1 MTSTNAVPPQPAC
14 RIIQNFLLVWLDANM
29 DESKEDFQNSLK
41 HLRSIVASIT
51 TFTNTQECFDYL
63 SGITKERAFMIV
75 SGSLGQKIIS
85 DIEATPQLDSVYVF
99 CGDQSYHE
107 QWANKVPKIKGVY
120 TKIEFIC
127 KELKIDCR
135 QCDGA
140 MTSISFEVIDPSFM
154 YTKLLKEV
162 LLEIEDDNK
171 KSIQELAA
179 YCREQDKI
187 PKCQIEELECEY
199 SDHSPIWWYT
209 GETFIYSMLNRAL
222 RLMDADIIVKMGFF
236 IRHLHQDIQNLYD
249 KQQLENVIPT
259 RTLYRGQGLAVEDFE
274 KMKKSFGRLISFNNF
289 LSTSRNK
296 KVSLETFAIPAA
308 HRDSNTVGILFIMTI
323 DPVICAKSKIPFAD
337 VHEVSCF
344 GEGEDEILFT
354 SHTMFRV
361 DQIQPIHDKHM
372 DRLWQV
378 RLTLVSNEDHNLK
391 ELTTQ
396 MRKEFNWTTG
406 RSRLGDILIV
416 LGKYTL
422 AEEVYTILLEK
433 PSSDND
439 RAAYYNQ
446 LGLAYY
452 YMGEYS
458 KALSSHN
465 KALEIWKKALPSN
478 HHCLASSY
486 TNIGL
491 VYYKIG
497 DYSEAK

>member
-337 VHEVSCF
+337 VHEVS
-344 GEGEDEILFT
+344 
-354 SHTMFRV
+354 
-361 DQIQPIHDKHM
+361 
-372 DRLWQV
+372 
-378 RLTLVSNEDHNLK
+378 
-391 ELTTQ
+391 
-396 MRKEFNWTTG
+396 
-406 RSRLGDILIV
+406 
-416 LGKYTL
+416 
-422 AEEVYTILLEK
+422 
-433 PSSDND
+433 
-439 RAAYYNQ
+439 
-446 LGLAYY
+446 
-452 YMGEYS
+452 
-458 KALSSHN
+458 
-465 KALEIWKKALPSN
+465 
-478 HHCLASSY
+478 
-486 TNIGL
+486 
-491 VYYKIG
+491 
-497 DYSEAK
+497 